1 MVAIIEWGP
10 LLRATNARSQRVVC
24 RNFDIKSH
32 DGYVSG
38 QIVVDDTSDD
48 AAKAESESRLAL
60 LLKDSVNE
68 LGR

>member
-10 LLRATNARSQRVVC
+10 LQRATNALKQRIVC

-38 QIVVDDTSDD
+38 QIVVDDTSDE

-60 LLKDSVNE
+60 LLKDAVKE

>member
-1 MVAIIEWGP
+1 MVAMIEWGP
-10 LLRATNARSQRVVC
+10 LQRATNARNQLVVC

-38 QIVVDDTSDD
+38 QIVVDDTSDE

-60 LLKDSVNE
+60 LLKDAVSQ

>member
-10 LLRATNARSQRVVC
+10 LERATNARSQRVVC

-38 QIVVDDTSDD
+38 QIVVDDTSDE

-60 LLKDSVNE
+60 LLKDAVNE